1 MMGPEYPK
9 ILKFVNQE
17 TKDKPKD
24 TISVFGPPPY
34 VTQFYTG
41 IRMTSCQPV
50 TRRSRT
56 DSRVCRVSSA

>member
-24 TISVFGPPPY
+24 TISVFGPRSY
-34 VTQFYTG
+34 VTQTYTG